1 MDTIAPAIAALAAAN
16 IELLTDEPMSRH
28 TTFKIGGPADIV
40 CFPHSPEQFLHALAI
55 AEAHR
60 LPRFFLGRGSNVLFG
75 DAGYRGLVICL
86 ERMNHI
92 TVAGTRIHAG
102 AGAELLAVC
111 HAARDAALAG
121 LEFACGIPGSVG
133 GAVYMNAGAFDGEVN
148 LVLEHVRYVNEMRE
162 IITAPACQLALSYRA
177 SIFQHRPWCVLEATF
192 RLERGDRDA
201 IAARMDAIMQKRSDK
216 QPLDKPSAGSAFKRP
231 AGAFASALIDE
242 TGLRG
247 YRVGGAAI
255 SEKHCGFIVNLGGA
269 TCADVLA
276 LADQVAEKVYGHTGY
291 RLEKEFRVVGE

>member
-1 MDTIAPAIAALAAAN
+1 M
-16 IELLTDEPMSRH
+16 
-28 TTFKIGGPADIV
+28 
-40 CFPHSPEQFLHALAI
+40 
-55 AEAHR
+55 
-60 LPRFFLGRGSNVLFG
+60 
-75 DAGYRGLVICL
+75 
-86 ERMNHI
+86 
-92 TVAGTRIHAG
+92 
-102 AGAELLAVC
+102 
-111 HAARDAALAG
+111 
-121 LEFACGIPGSVG
+121 
-133 GAVYMNAGAFDGEVN
+133 
-148 LVLEHVRYVNEMRE
+148 
-162 IITAPACQLALSYRA
+162 
-177 SIFQHRPWCVLEATF
+177 LEATF